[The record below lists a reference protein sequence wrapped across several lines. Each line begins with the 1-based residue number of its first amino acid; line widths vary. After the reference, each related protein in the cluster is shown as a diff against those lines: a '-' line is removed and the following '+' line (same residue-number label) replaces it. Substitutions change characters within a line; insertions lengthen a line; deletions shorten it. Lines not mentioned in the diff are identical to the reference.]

1 MSGADDRGNTPAAA
15 LTFAALQPAG
25 VTRPVLGF
33 AGWSGAGKT
42 TLLEALIPRL
52 RAAGLGIALL
62 KHAHHRVD
70 VDQPGKDSHRLR
82 TAGAHQVLLSSSQ
95 RRALMIE
102 RTSPA
107 EPALEDEL
115 RWFDRSLS
123 EACDLILVEGFR
135 DQRLPKIEVHRPE
148 LGRPPLFPTD
158 ACVMAIASNAPP
170 LPAPPPQ
177 LPLFA
182 LDRPEA
188 LARFILHLCQGD
200 CQSD

>member
-1 MSGADDRGNTPAAA
+1 MSGSDDRGQAPDAAA
-15 LTFAALQPAG
+15 AFAALQPDG
-25 VTRPVLGF
+25 VSRPVLGF

-52 RAAGLGIALL
+52 RTAGLGIALL

-82 TAGAHQVLLSSSQ
+82 AAGAHQVLLSSSQ

-102 RTSPA
+102 RTHPG
-107 EPALEDEL
+107 EPALDDEL

-135 DQRLPKIEVHRPE
+135 DQRLPKIEVHRPA
-148 LGRPPLFPTD
+148 LGRPLLFPD
-158 ACVMAIASNAPP
+158 DPCIIAIASTAPP
-170 LPAPPPQ
+170 QPAPPPQ
-177 LPLFA
+177 LPLFE
-182 LDRPEA
+182 LDRPEV
-188 LARFILHLCQGD
+188 LARFIHGICRRD
-200 CQSD
+200 